1 MKKILG
7 LLLIVLL
14 VSVVLLTGCGGSDSA
29 SDADQAQSEQ
39 SEPAKD
45 AAKEEATDAD
55 KVNTEGMGNL
65 LSSAY
70 VDMMKGN
77 EYLMKYKFTMD
88 YGGQS
93 MEINATMAKKGD
105 DMAMISDMMG
115 AETTTII
122 KGGKVY
128 MVDHN
133 SKTVMAM
140 AQTPEESAAA
150 AGTGSINMEGV
161 TYLGTGNEDGL
172 VYEEYSTSECKV
184 KYYFD
189 GKKLVKMAVDVN
201 GQIMVME
208 ILEMSKDVP
217 DSMFEIPAGYQE
229 VSLDG
234 Q

>member
-1 MKKILG
+1 MKKFVK
-7 LLLIVLL
+7 LLLIVFLA
-14 VSVVLLTGCGGSDSA
+14 SSMLLTGCGGA
-29 SDADQAQSEQ
+29 GAADEVQMQSEQ
-39 SEPAKD
+39 SEK
-45 AAKEEATDAD
+45 AADGSGGETAD
-55 KVNTEGMGNL
+55 TAKVNTEGMGDL

-93 MEINATMAKKGD
+93 MEVEATIAKKGE
-105 DMAMISDMMG
+105 DMATISDMLG
-115 AETTTII
+115 TETTTII
-122 KGGKVY
+122 KDSKVY

-133 SKTVMAM
+133 SKTVTAM
-140 AQTPEESAAA
+140 AQTPDESAVA
-150 AGTGSINMEGV
+150 AGSGSINMDGV

-201 GQIMVME
+201 GQTMVME

-217 DSMFEIPAGYQE
+217 DSMFEIPAGYQVIE
-229 VSLDG
+229 M
-234 Q
+234 

>member
-1 MKKILG
+1 MKKFLG
-7 LLLIVLL
+7 LLLIVLMMT
-14 VSVVLLTGCGGSDSA
+14 SMLLFTGCGGSDSA
-29 SDADQAQSEQ
+29 SDTEQTKSEQ
-39 SEPAKD
+39 SEQAAD
-45 AAKEEATDAD
+45 ASEEEAAD
-55 KVNTEGMGNL
+55 TAKVNTEGMGDL

-93 MEINATMAKKGD
+93 MEIEATMGKKGD

-115 AETTTII
+115 TKTTTIF
-122 KGGKVY
+122 KDDKVY

-133 SKTVMAM
+133 SKTVTAM
-140 AQTPEESAAA
+140 AQTPDESAAA
-150 AGTGSINMEGV
+150 AGSGSINMEGV

-217 DSMFEIPAGYQE
+217 ADMFEIPAGYQVVE
-229 VSLDG
+229 M
-234 Q
+234 